1 MGGTTI
7 NPSFS
12 VMCKFLVV
20 SSPAKLRTRTRD
32 VKLTNSVVI
41 NRFYNFLPFCD
52 FLSSEACEA
61 M

>member
-12 VMCKFLVV
+12 VKCKFLVV

-32 VKLTNSVVI
+32 VKHVLQFSMI
-41 NRFYNFLPFCD
+41 FLFLPFCD